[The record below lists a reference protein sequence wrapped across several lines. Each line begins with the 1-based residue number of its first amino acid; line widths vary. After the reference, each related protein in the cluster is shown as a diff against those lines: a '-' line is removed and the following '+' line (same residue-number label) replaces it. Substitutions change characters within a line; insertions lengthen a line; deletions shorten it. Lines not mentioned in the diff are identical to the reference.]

1 MISVNVRK
9 ILSRERLKSAGVEEG
24 SNLHFNWGGR
34 VGLFEKVASGQT

>member
-9 ILSRERLKSAGVEEG
+9 ILSRERLKSAGEG